1 MNEIQDK
8 HINRLLET
16 SKSIKTIF
24 STLATIPKKRKQ
36 EYFNYLDIATELED
50 EIYHDLESET
60 EDTDQLY
67 NRFSYLLHKKDW
79 SDDDKTHILK
89 RFETYLIHNIYC
101 NPFRSFT
108 YDPIENMQEDIATIK
123 YQVNLDYTK
132 NVIYFLQEEIKK
144 EKDRTIKKYLKKT
157 LSNILFTNKA
167 FQHYIIYPQE
177 KLEIKGKKRCITF
190 KHEPDLVENIFNEHC
205 EQIIIASI
213 NNILTLPK
221 GELTPKEKCRQK
233 MHLINFKSSLYLLS
247 EQNIGQLYL
256 YIYSSVLKNLTQQNE
271 SINEIISIM
280 NEYQENKSTFQKE
293 KK

>member
-24 STLATIPKKRKQ
+24 STLAIIPNKSKQ
-36 EYFNYLDIATELED
+36 EYLSYLDIATELED
-50 EIYHDLESET
+50 EIYHDLELET

-79 SDDDKTHILK
+79 SAEDKTHILK

-108 YDPIENMQEDIATIK
+108 SDPIENMQEDIASIK

-132 NVIYFLQEEIKK
+132 NVIFFLQEEIKK
-144 EKDRTIKKYLKKT
+144 EKNKTTKKYLKKA

-167 FQHYIIYPQE
+167 FQHYIAFPQE
-177 KLEIKGKKRCITF
+177 RLEIKGKERCITF
-190 KHEPDLVENIFNEHC
+190 KQEPHLVENIFTKHC
-205 EQIIIASI
+205 EQIIITSI
-213 NNILTLPK
+213 NSLLTLPSH
-221 GELTPKEKCRQK
+221 ELTPKEKCSQK
-233 MHLINFKSSLYLLS
+233 MHLINFKSSLYLLN
-247 EQNIGQLYL
+247 EQNLGQLYL
-256 YIYSSVLKNLTQQNE
+256 YIYSNLLKNQEEPNE
-271 SINEIISIM
+271 PIKEIISIM
-280 NEYQENKSTFQKE
+280 TEYDENKASFQKE